1 MAKQKDSTGGRR
13 ASRSKPSFDE
23 GIGQLEAILDQIE
36 SGEAPL
42 EQCLKRYEQGVKL
55 VKHCQ
60 SILDQAQRR
69 IEELTPPA
77 EVSPENCPAGDSEAP
92 NGWPGQ
98 NRSADDNDMP
108 GKEEE

>member
-1 MAKQKDSTGGRR
+1 VARQKDTTGSKR
-13 ASRSKPSFDE
+13 ASRGKPSFDE
-23 GIGQLEAILDQIE
+23 GIGQLEAILDEIE

-69 IEELTPPA
+69 IE
-77 EVSPENCPAGDSEAP
+77 
-92 NGWPGQ
+92 
-98 NRSADDNDMP
+98 
-108 GKEEE
+108 